1 MQRYRK
7 NISDKDS
14 HKKKTVPS
22 PHGGGTA
29 QSIIHEKTLFRESL
43 YKFINFRYFSFYVSL
58 YFDANVRG
66 KKKSRK

>member
-29 QSIIHEKTLFRESL
+29 QSITHEKTLFRESL
-43 YKFINFRYFSFYVSL
+43 YRF
-58 YFDANVRG
+58 
-66 KKKSRK
+66 